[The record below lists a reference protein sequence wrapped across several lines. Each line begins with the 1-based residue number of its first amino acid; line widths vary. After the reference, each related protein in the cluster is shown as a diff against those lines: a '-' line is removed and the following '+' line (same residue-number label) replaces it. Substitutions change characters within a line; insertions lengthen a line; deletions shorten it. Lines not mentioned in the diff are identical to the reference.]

1 MLNLLILWVAYIVSI
16 LFGSYIIYAKSF
28 KSLGMQTLYDYI
40 LNNVIIDTIICFSAI
55 ALCCTVATFS
65 DNVPPSIAK
74 LIMSVQIICTVHNGI
89 SLVSVA
95 VIRYLLVFHC
105 TIFCDKE
112 DEEILRVTKIA
123 NFTISTIMA
132 LWESAFLFDFESSG
146 FYQSMVHQNMSTHNI
161 ESGSKKLSFTLAIVA
176 FCILQ
181 VRLEIQN
188 YRFGEGFFIQLKRW
202 WTDSHQDETHENEEY
217 GVNFQ
222 RIMTLM
228 LSICAIFFFTG
239 GVIYFKDY
247 SFFGYVSVVPPGILI
262 QLIVI
267 DFLWM
272 MIIIQAPIARKKLFH
287 FIKGTNETVRIIQV

>member
-1 MLNLLILWVAYIVSI
+1 MLNLLILLFAYIVLI
-16 LFGSYIIYAKSF
+16 FLGSYIIYAQNY

-40 LNNVIIDTIICFSAI
+40 LNNVIIDTIICFSTI
-55 ALCCTVATFS
+55 ALCCTVATFF

-74 LIMSVQIICTVHNGI
+74 LIMSVQMICTVHNGI

-105 TIFCDKE
+105 TILCDKE

-123 NFTISTIMA
+123 NFTISMIMA
-132 LWESAFLFDFESSG
+132 LWDSAFLFDFESSG
-146 FYQSMVHQNMSTHNI
+146 FYQSMVHQNTSTHNI
-161 ESGSKKLSFTLAIVA
+161 QSSSKKLSFTLAIIA

-181 VRLEIQN
+181 VRLEVQN
-188 YRFGEGFFIQLKRW
+188 YKFGEGFFMQLKRW
-202 WTDSHQDETHENEEY
+202 WTDSHQDETDEYEEY

-228 LSICAIFFFTG
+228 LSICAIFFFTS
-239 GVIYFKDY
+239 GVVYFKDY
-247 SFFGYVSVVPPGILI
+247 PLFGYISVVPPSQLI

-272 MIIIQAPIARKKLFH
+272 MIMIQQPVYRKILVH
-287 FIKGTNETVRIIQV
+287 LIKGTNRYY

>member
-1 MLNLLILWVAYIVSI
+1 MAQ
-16 LFGSYIIYAKSF
+16 SF
-28 KSLGMQTLYDYI
+28 
-40 LNNVIIDTIICFSAI
+40 VIKKTRKFWE
-55 ALCCTVATFS
+55 L
-65 DNVPPSIAK
+65 PS
-74 LIMSVQIICTVHNGI
+74 
-89 SLVSVA
+89 
-95 VIRYLLVFHC
+95 
-105 TIFCDKE
+105 
-112 DEEILRVTKIA
+112 KIA

-132 LWESAFLFDFESSG
+132 LWDSAFLFDFESSG
-146 FYQSMVHQNMSTHNI
+146 FYQSMVHQNTSSHNI

-247 SFFGYVSVVPPGILI
+247 SFFWIRQCGPSRYTYTINCNWFFYGWL
-262 QLIVI
+262 
-267 DFLWM
+267 
-272 MIIIQAPIARKKLFH
+272 
-287 FIKGTNETVRIIQV
+287 